1 MTDNFDERLRADAA
15 AHDIAQWP
23 ALNPAAL
30 HGEAG
35 RFVQAAAPF
44 SEGDPVGILISTMVL
59 LGCAINRGPHIL
71 AGNEKHTTEL
81 FACLVGKTA
90 IAIKGTAGSVA
101 RALTSYVDPD
111 FLKQIKGGFG
121 SGEKVVDEL
130 RDADGDDPGAADTR
144 LCAWEPEFARVL
156 TVAAREGS
164 ILGVTIRHGWDGYP
178 LEARSRKTT
187 VVATR
192 ASHSRVAH
200 SDYQRASPYPQ

>member
-71 AGNEKHTTEL
+71 A
-81 FACLVGKTA
+81 
-90 IAIKGTAGSVA
+90 
-101 RALTSYVDPD
+101 
-111 FLKQIKGGFG
+111 
-121 SGEKVVDEL
+121 
-130 RDADGDDPGAADTR
+130 
-144 LCAWEPEFARVL
+144 
-156 TVAAREGS
+156 
-164 ILGVTIRHGWDGYP
+164 
-178 LEARSRKTT
+178 
-187 VVATR
+187 ATR
-192 ASHSRVAH
+192 STRPGYSPASSGKPPKREKEPP
-200 SDYQRASPYPQ
+200 DRWPGL